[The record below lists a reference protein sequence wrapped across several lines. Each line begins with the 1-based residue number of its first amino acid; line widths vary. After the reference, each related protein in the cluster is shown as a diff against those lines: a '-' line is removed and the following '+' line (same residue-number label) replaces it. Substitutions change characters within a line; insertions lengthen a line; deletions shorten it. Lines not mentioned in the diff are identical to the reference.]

1 VHVLHPQRQS
11 PEGGLTSL
19 VRQAGLDDL
28 ERVVPLFD
36 AYRQFYQQPSDLDLA
51 RVFLRDRLRNHES
64 VIFLALDPDGS
75 ALGFTQLYPSFS
87 SGAARRIY
95 ILNDLYVTPEA
106 RRRKV
111 GKALLEAAAEF
122 GRRNGALRLTLSTAL
137 TNSPAQSLYER
148 TGWKRDS
155 TFCVYTLPL

>member
-1 VHVLHPQRQS
+1 VHPQRQS
-11 PEGGLTSL
+11 PEGCLTSL

-28 ERVVPLFD
+28 DRIVPLFD
-36 AYRQFYQQPSDLDLA
+36 AYRQFYKQPSDPDLA
-51 RVFLRDRLRNHES
+51 RAFLRDRLRNHES
-64 VIFLALDPDGS
+64 IIFLALDPEGE

-87 SGAARRIY
+87 SAAARRIY
-95 ILNDLYVTPEA
+95 VLNDLYVSPEA

-122 GRRNGALRLTLSTAL
+122 GRRNGAVRLTLSTAL
-137 TNSPAQSLYER
+137 TNSSAQSLYEG

-155 TFCVYTLPL
+155 VFCVYNLPL